1 MHQRFDDIGADRRVS
16 DAAEEKPFKD
26 QRWGGSHSPDFDVID
41 NPIVVTFASLG
52 F

>member
-1 MHQRFDDIGADRRVS
+1 MTLEQIGGLVMQQKKNLLKA
-16 DAAEEKPFKD
+16 KD
-26 QRWGGSHSPDFDVID
+26 GGSHSPDFDVID

>member
-1 MHQRFDDIGADRRVS
+1 MTLEQIGGLVVQQKKNLLKA
-16 DAAEEKPFKD
+16 KD
-26 QRWGGSHSPDFDVID
+26 GWGLHSPDFDVID